1 MFPLGHGIYGLRECH
16 PQNVSDLLVHD
27 DTSFRAEIATRPHAP
42 QNGTRHFHH
51 SSHSSF
57 SAWTLPTHK
66 TRLIMGC
73 SPAKPARSTHIF
85 SVCCPGVLFGEMVVD
100 FGQIVQEPLICVLF
114 GPPQHT
120 HSPKNCHRAAHMQLR
135 RREGARRNY
144 GRKIMSL
151 LKKRVGR
158 PNLMCKIAHSCGS
171 PVARGGKA
179 FPGGGTPKPRM
190 VHT

>member
-1 MFPLGHGIYGLRECH
+1 M
-16 PQNVSDLLVHD
+16 
-27 DTSFRAEIATRPHAP
+27 
-42 QNGTRHFHH
+42 
-51 SSHSSF
+51 
-57 SAWTLPTHK
+57 
-66 TRLIMGC
+66 
-73 SPAKPARSTHIF
+73 SPAKCFGPTCPRRHFLSRRDRNSTTCSSKRDKTLPSLVTLVIFGVDFTDTQNAADYGVFSREANKKKHIF

-158 PNLMCKIAHSCGS
+158 ANLMCKIAHSCGS
-171 PVARGGKA
+171 PVARGGEA